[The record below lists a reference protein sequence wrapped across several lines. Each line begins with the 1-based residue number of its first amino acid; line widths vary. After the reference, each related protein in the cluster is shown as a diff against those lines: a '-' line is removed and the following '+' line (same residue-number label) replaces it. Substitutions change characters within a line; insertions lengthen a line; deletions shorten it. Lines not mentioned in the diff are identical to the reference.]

1 MRPRGGGCAGSKPSN
16 EDPVHPANAAV
27 EAPAAAAADVQL
39 EEPGL
44 HALEKELDAMKA
56 ERDVAVTD
64 AAQLRSQLAV
74 LRANAARE
82 VTVQPP
88 PAATAAL
95 AQATTSPIVTGSPAS
110 DASIKSMLDTV
121 NMRLQVSSGLS
132 DDEIIAV
139 STQLGE
145 LYEAS
150 KAVAS
155 ERLDKAGTAVSV
167 AQGVA
172 LAAQSGIVAVGSRL
186 AKFNITEE
194 MQRWAGSN
202 SVGLPKAI
210 ALQSNTAAVQEI
222 GPRYAGLQHE
232 QEQLEELRASLA
244 QVPKDANV
252 FTKTKLELRV
262 SQAEEGTR
270 KAQEALDKAYAHL
283 QATRLESAA
292 TITPGL
298 ARDANAYSD
307 EMRKMAAEE
316 VGVLDEITAAAANMV
331 NHGALKE
338 GEDVEVVSEGK
349 MQRAKVRRVVDEA
362 AGTYELSL
370 WTVVNFTTRKYE
382 EGFDTSEAKLL
393 TVPRKAVY
401 ANKKHKQRL
410 SSAALALA
418 SERATNDKSA
428 IATPPSIS
436 VVFLALLYSDAEST
450 LPHMHDLGDEVE
462 KQMPGVKALAAPLKG
477 EARACYKSL
486 DKYNNDYSR
495 LTDIARMTFKCST
508 LKEAHA
514 VLLLLGSTGGWRIL
528 LIKNR
533 LMLEF
538 DASASGGYRD
548 MLLNVYCE
556 ATGHIV
562 EVQITLDPLIAVKM
576 GGVGGGHANYG
587 IARTH
592 DFFEKSTY
600 RHEGALTPKVL
611 EKVRCGIM
619 RELACNG
626 KTVGLTMHF
635 DALLAALRSPSCV
648 LSELRLLGCDWPEGR
663 KLSELIDALP
673 PTGLRTLNIED
684 MPEAGCVL
692 PAALF
697 DKCSEVELLDL
708 CCMGLTGPIPAS
720 IGKLTKVTTIY
731 LWGNKLEGSIPDEI
745 GKCVKVHILE
755 LQKNQLSG
763 PIPES
768 IGQCVQMQTLL
779 LYTNQLSGPIPESI
793 GKCVKLQQLI
803 LLQNQLS
810 GPIPESIGQCIQL
823 QKVNLHTMQLSG
835 TVPQSLAGCTALTE
849 LHLNVNPSLTITEAT
864 KKAIEQANPKAKF
877 YWPPVT

>member
-1 MRPRGGGCAGSKPSN
+1 
-16 EDPVHPANAAV
+16 
-27 EAPAAAAADVQL
+27 
-39 EEPGL
+39 
-44 HALEKELDAMKA
+44 
-56 ERDVAVTD
+56 
-64 AAQLRSQLAV
+64 
-74 LRANAARE
+74 
-82 VTVQPP
+82 
-88 PAATAAL
+88 
-95 AQATTSPIVTGSPAS
+95 
-110 DASIKSMLDTV
+110 
-121 NMRLQVSSGLS
+121 
-132 DDEIIAV
+132 
-139 STQLGE
+139 
-145 LYEAS
+145 
-150 KAVAS
+150 
-155 ERLDKAGTAVSV
+155 
-167 AQGVA
+167 
-172 LAAQSGIVAVGSRL
+172 
-186 AKFNITEE
+186 
-194 MQRWAGSN
+194 
-202 SVGLPKAI
+202 
-210 ALQSNTAAVQEI
+210 
-222 GPRYAGLQHE
+222 
-232 QEQLEELRASLA
+232 
-244 QVPKDANV
+244 
-252 FTKTKLELRV
+252 
-262 SQAEEGTR
+262 
-270 KAQEALDKAYAHL
+270 
-283 QATRLESAA
+283 
-292 TITPGL
+292 
-298 ARDANAYSD
+298 
-307 EMRKMAAEE
+307 MRKMAAEE

-338 GEDVEVVSEGK
+338 GEEVEVVSEGK
-349 MQRAKVRRVVDEA
+349 MQRAKVRRAVDEA

-592 DFFEKSTY
+592 DFFEKATY

-611 EKVRCGIM
+611 EKVRCSIM
-619 RELACNG
+619 RELVCNG
-626 KTVGLTMHF
+626 KTGLTMHF

-720 IGKLTKVTTIY
+720 IGKLTKVTTLC
-731 LWGNKLEGSIPDEI
+731 LWSNKLEGSIPDEI
-745 GKCVKVHILE
+745 GKCVKVQILQLE
-755 LQKNQLSG
+755 QNQLSGPIPESIGQCVQLQTFTLSQNQLSG

-768 IGQCVQMQTLL
+768 IGQCVQMQKLSLHTNQLSGPIPESIGQCVQMQAL
-779 LYTNQLSGPIPESI
+779 ALYTNQLSGPIPESI
-793 GKCVKLQQLI
+793 GQCVQLQTLA
-803 LLQNQLS
+803 LCNNQLS

-823 QKVNLHTMQLSG
+823 QELILYTMQLSG

-849 LHLNVNPSLTITEAT
+849 LHLTSNPSLTITKAT
-864 KKAIEQANPKAKF
+864 KKAIKQANPKAKF
-877 YWPPVT
+877 SWPPVA